1 MSRLLRNFLHLEE
14 GEEGK
19 IAQLALI
26 GLLLQAGLTM
36 GMNGADSLF
45 LVKAGADKLPRIYLA
60 MPVIM
65 LIYIPVYSALMTRW
79 GLDRIFDATLAL
91 LVVGGVALW
100 VAMNHVGAFALPF
113 AYAAKLYAAVWYVGL
128 YTLYWNFI
136 DEYFNLFDAKR
147 LFALL
152 AAGSAVGAILGGT
165 LVGPITAHFGVPAL
179 FLSWAILT
187 AAAWPV
193 ALWTRRR
200 FHKLE
205 DEESAAET
213 STGWS
218 ESLGL
223 VSKLLH
229 NRYALVLALSFFFTL
244 IAATTCEFQYLT
256 IFSTGR
262 DEAQI
267 ATLLGHLSAM
277 ANLFNLAVSLL
288 VFNKLVAKL
297 GVRNVA
303 IIQSVAYAV
312 VFSWLLLDGGFPA
325 AVAGFFAYQGL
336 MTSIDFN
343 NANLL
348 FAGLP
353 ADSNKQM
360 RTIIEGICE
369 PLATASAGIFLLL
382 VAPRLSPEQIA
393 LAGVVV
399 ALVGLGLVF
408 VLRYDYVAAIGA
420 NLRRDWLDLSR
431 PSEPLL
437 RTASAGDLDLVE
449 TRAGTAGPEE
459 AAVALRVLWLNAP
472 LRGVRA
478 LLAFVRRA
486 PAGSQLP
493 VKLLLDEALARPDS
507 ADAREIQ
514 RWLDEYDS
522 DPDAEFPDADLAGEL
537 GRHRLL
543 SSRRTEALLR
553 LGGPEARG
561 AAAVALWQSWRVPE
575 NSQALRHVAEL
586 LAAGDERST
595 LAGVHTLGWLGE
607 ARYAYLLRDYLRSPS
622 PRIRKTALNAL
633 RAMADPSS
641 GILLPEILAV
651 VAETTGEERLF
662 ALEAFERIGDATAL
676 AALLACVNS
685 FTPAERRRTGQ
696 LILHLGQSSVPIL
709 IEIAQ
714 NNLFVPAGRS
724 VALRALGKLALPQ
737 MQLLATPLVAQM
749 ALRAYAVLT
758 SYMALT
764 KTGAESDEAG
774 HAVLVLRCREYAAG
788 MLDLMLETLAVAGRL
803 PSFEALV
810 VALGAGASKD
820 RGYAI
825 ETVEQA
831 CDRATFALL
840 LPLIDGRPIAEQV
853 AYALAQG
860 FVTEQD
866 AHTVLVETLERSYPL
881 ATAAAAQALLA
892 TGDPADTERALARL
906 TQRPDPLLAET
917 ILTCLDRR
925 GGTVAAAPLTPVEVA
940 RALIAAPDF
949 SACLYRNFEFLVP
962 RVQQVGVPAGTVL
975 CLAGAPLPGL
985 WLILG
990 GAVEVAGRSALL
1002 GPGAVAGAEALLG
1015 VPLAPATLTAVGEV
1029 TALFLSAAVLRRCA
1043 EIYPELALALLAQ
1056 KIAA

>member
-1 MSRLLRNFLHLEE
+1 MTRLLRRFLHLEE
-14 GEEGK
+14 GEGGK
-19 IAQLALI
+19 IALLALI

-45 LVKAGADKLPRIYLA
+45 LVQAGADKLPRIYLA

-65 LIYIPVYSALMTRW
+65 LIYIPVYSALMGRW

-91 LVVGGVALW
+91 LVAGGVGLWLALT
-100 VAMNHVGAFALPF
+100 HGGAFALPLC
-113 AYAAKLYAAVWYVGL
+113 YAAKLYAAVWYVGL

-136 DEYFNLFDAKR
+136 DGYFNLFDAKR

-152 AAGSAVGAILGGT
+152 AAGSALGAIAGGT
-165 LVGPITAHFGVPAL
+165 LVGPVTAHFGVPAL
-179 FLSWAILT
+179 FLCWAILT

-193 ALWTRRR
+193 ALWTRRSHR
-200 FHKLE
+200 KLE
-205 DEESAAET
+205 IEESAEESAP
-213 STGWS
+213 GWG
-218 ESLGL
+218 EAVGILGR
-223 VSKLLH
+223 LLRA
-229 NRYALVLALSFFFTL
+229 RYALVLALVLFFTL

-262 DEAQI
+262 DEAQL
-267 ATLLGHLSAM
+267 ATLLGHLSALV
-277 ANLFNLAVSLL
+277 NLFNLAISLL

-303 IIQSVAYAV
+303 LLQSAAYAL

-336 MTSIDFN
+336 MTSVDFN

-348 FAGLP
+348 FSGLP
-353 ADSNKQM
+353 ADFGKQM

-369 PLATASAGIFLLL
+369 PLATATAGFFLLL
-382 VAPRLSPEQIA
+382 VAPRLSPEQIS

-408 VLRYDYVAAIGA
+408 VLRYDYIAAIAA

-431 PSEPLL
+431 SSEPLL
-437 RTASAGDLDLVE
+437 RAATPGDLDLVE
-449 TRAGTAGPEE
+449 ARAGSAGPEE

-486 PAGSQLP
+486 PAGSQIP

-514 RWLDEYDS
+514 RWLEEYDS

-543 SSRRTEALLR
+543 TPRRTEALLR

-575 NSQALRHVAEL
+575 NRQALHHVAEL

-595 LAGVHTLGWLGE
+595 LAGVHTLGWIGE

-633 RAMADPSS
+633 RGLADPSS
-641 GILLPEILAV
+641 GILLPEVLAV

-662 ALEAFERIGDATAL
+662 ALEAFERIGDASAL
-676 AALLACVNS
+676 PALLACATG

-709 IEIAQ
+709 VELVQ
-714 NNLFVPAGRS
+714 NGRFVAAGRS

-737 MQLLATPLVAQM
+737 MQLLATPLVEQM
-749 ALRAYAVLT
+749 AHRAYAVLA
-758 SYMALT
+758 SYVALT
-764 KTGAESDEAG
+764 RDGDAPAEAG
-774 HAVLVLRCREYAAG
+774 HAVLVQRCREYAAG
-788 MLDLMLETLAVAGRL
+788 TLELILETLAVAGRL
-803 PSFEALV
+803 PNFEALV
-810 VALGAGASKD
+810 AALGSGAGKD

-831 CDRATFALL
+831 CDRATFTLL
-840 LPLIDGRPIAEQV
+840 LPLLDGRPIADQV
-853 AYALAQG
+853 AFARAQG
-860 FVTEQD
+860 LVEVRS
-866 AHTVLVETLERSYPL
+866 AHTVLIDTLGNAYPL

-892 TGDPADTERALARL
+892 SGGAEEKERVLERL
-906 TQRPDPLLAET
+906 TLRPEPLLAET
-917 ILTCLDRR
+917 VVTLLGRQGDA
-925 GGTVAAAPLTPVEVA
+925 GPLTPVEIA
-940 RALIAAPDF
+940 RAFAAAPEF
-949 SACLYRNFEFLVP
+949 SAYKYQHFEFLVP
-962 RVQQVGVPAGTVL
+962 QARHVTLAAGAVL
-975 CLAGAPLPGL
+975 CARGAELPGVWVILTGRGRAGAG
-985 WLILG
+985 
-990 GAVEVAGRSALL
+990 EL
-1002 GPGAVAGAEALLG
+1002 GPGAAAGAEALLG
-1015 VPLAPATLTAVGEV
+1015 AQRAAAELTAVTAV
-1029 TALFLSAAVLRRCA
+1029 TALFLPAAVLRRSA
-1043 EIYPELALALLAQ
+1043 EIFPDLALALLAQ
-1056 KIAA
+1056 KFAA